1 MPERKG
7 SETDARQTELRLLP
21 AFLEGWTISPNA
33 IDRVHD
39 AARVSVSEVKALTEY
54 QDGKASRLLTVVA
67 FLSALVAAVFTRFAG
82 DIGWPAGHLRT
93 TRTIFC
99 RLRPT

>member
-7 SETDARQTELRLLP
+7 SETDARQTELRLLA

-39 AARVSVSEVKALTEY
+39 AARVECL
-54 QDGKASRLLTVVA
+54 G
-67 FLSALVAAVFTRFAG
+67 G
-82 DIGWPAGHLRT
+82 
-93 TRTIFC
+93 
-99 RLRPT
+99 